1 MPTRS
6 TTRHADV
13 GTRRTLHAQRGV
25 VLFIVLLVMVVMALA
40 AAALVRSVDIGN
52 LAAGNLSFKQ
62 SALSATDIGVEAAI
76 TGFRSGGALASSL
89 TTEADIASQ
98 AYFATIQPTDTRG
111 VPTALLN
118 TGTFDAAHAGNCFWA
133 NATWSGSPKACT
145 ASPAST
151 DLGQVRYL
159 IDRQCTVEGPYND
172 AACNYIGQA
181 GATGGSDNTT
191 HTGVENAPVYRV
203 TVRVDG
209 PKNTVSFSQVVFR
222 P

>member
-1 MPTRS
+1 MQIHRAAHHIQG
-6 TTRHADV
+6 RA
-13 GTRRTLHAQRGV
+13 RRAPARQRGV

-40 AAALVRSVDIGN
+40 AAALVRSVDVGN

-62 SALSATDIGVEAAI
+62 GALSATDIGVEAAI
-76 TGFRSGGALASSL
+76 ARFRTGGALASSL
-89 TTEADIASQ
+89 TTESNIATQ
-98 AYFATIQPTDTRG
+98 AYFATIQPTDARG

-118 TGTFDAAHAGNCFWA
+118 PATFDAAHAGNCFWA
-133 NATWSGSPKACT
+133 NATWSSSPKACT
-145 ASPAST
+145 ASAASS
-151 DLGQVRYL
+151 DLGQVRFL

-172 AACNYIGQA
+172 TACNYIGQT